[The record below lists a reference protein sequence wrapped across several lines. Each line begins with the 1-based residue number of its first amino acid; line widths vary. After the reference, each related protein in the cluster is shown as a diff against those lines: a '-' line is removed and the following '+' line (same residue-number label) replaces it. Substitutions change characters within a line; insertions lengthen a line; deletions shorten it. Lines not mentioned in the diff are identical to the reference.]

1 MYIYTRVCPCVKC
14 NLCVYVYVCVA
25 LSKMGFLSAL
35 EEKGLALSP
44 LLLPSQLWAGLKV
57 PINLDG
63 DGCHSSVL
71 TLPLVSLFPVSHVW
85 LLPFLGQRTSGRGF
99 WLGVADPQRTS
110 VLVQSPGHVG
120 GTPWGLGRPLPNKSL
135 DGQGLTWGRDYQ
147 FKYEMQAIWM
157 EPQDGS
163 LRAHSLP
170 RGGLITTNLADNM
183 QRGPEKWFPRK
194 LRSV

>member
-14 NLCVYVYVCVA
+14 NLCVHVYVCVA
-25 LSKMGFLSAL
+25 LSKMGFLSDL

-71 TLPLVSLFPVSHVW
+71 TLPLVSLFPVSQIW

-120 GTPWGLGRPLPNKSL
+120 GTPWGLGHNRGTVAQSVPFPTSL
-135 DGQGLTWGRDYQ
+135 WMGRASLGGGGGIANLNTKCKQ
-147 FKYEMQAIWM
+147 FGWN
-157 EPQDGS
+157 
-163 LRAHSLP
+163 P
-170 RGGLITTNLADNM
+170 RTA
-183 QRGPEKWFPRK
+183 
-194 LRSV
+194 V

>member
-1 MYIYTRVCPCVKC
+1 MYTYTRVCPCVKC

-57 PINLDG
+57 LINLDG
-63 DGCHSSVL
+63 DG
-71 TLPLVSLFPVSHVW
+71 LPLVSLFPVSHIW
-85 LLPFLGQRTSGRGF
+85 LLPFLGQRTSERGF

-120 GTPWGLGRPLPNKSL
+120 GTPWGLGHNGGTVAQSVPFPTSL
-135 DGQGLTWGRDYQ
+135 WMGRASLGGGITHLNTKCKQ
-147 FKYEMQAIWM
+147 FGWN
-157 EPQDGS
+157 
-163 LRAHSLP
+163 P
-170 RGGLITTNLADNM
+170 RTA
-183 QRGPEKWFPRK
+183 
-194 LRSV
+194 V